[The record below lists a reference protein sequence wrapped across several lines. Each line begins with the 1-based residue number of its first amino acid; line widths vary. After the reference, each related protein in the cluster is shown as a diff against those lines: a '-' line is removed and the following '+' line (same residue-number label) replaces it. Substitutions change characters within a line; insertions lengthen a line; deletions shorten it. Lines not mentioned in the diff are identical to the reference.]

1 MGRSRGGLTTK
12 IHLLCD
18 GKCRPLSL
26 VVSEGHRNDSNYL
39 EAALDGVHVPRRGK
53 GRPRKRPCRLLL
65 DKGYSFAKCRQLLR
79 RRGVK
84 HQIPERSDQKEQRK
98 KKGRAGGRPVVFEA
112 QVYAQRNVV
121 ERCFLRLKQWRR
133 VATRYEK
140 RAAMYLAFVTLAS
153 IILWT
158 R

>member
-1 MGRSRGGLTTK
+1 MK
-12 IHLLCD
+12 HL
-18 GKCRPLSL
+18 
-26 VVSEGHRNDSNYL
+26 
-39 EAALDGVHVPRRGK
+39 
-53 GRPRKRPCRLLL
+53 
-65 DKGYSFAKCRQLLR
+65 
-79 RRGVK
+79 
-84 HQIPERSDQKEQRK
+84 IPEREDQKEQRK

-112 QVYAQRNVV
+112 GVYAQRNVV